1 MTRLGIATQSP
12 SRTDDEYST
21 TKLLISLI
29 LIAVK
34 LIVVFSCF
42 IQVIKVQQHQQH
54 QLEELIYLVWH
65 LPFVSPC
72 YFYSVLLELF
82 RVGVCCDWSKLRDTF
97 LFKIKTYYHGSCTRN
112 TKKDDWTACF
122 SVK

>member
-42 IQVIKVQQHQQH
+42 
-54 QLEELIYLVWH
+54 
-65 LPFVSPC
+65 
-72 YFYSVLLELF
+72 
-82 RVGVCCDWSKLRDTF
+82 R
-97 LFKIKTYYHGSCTRN
+97 
-112 TKKDDWTACF
+112 
-122 SVK
+122 